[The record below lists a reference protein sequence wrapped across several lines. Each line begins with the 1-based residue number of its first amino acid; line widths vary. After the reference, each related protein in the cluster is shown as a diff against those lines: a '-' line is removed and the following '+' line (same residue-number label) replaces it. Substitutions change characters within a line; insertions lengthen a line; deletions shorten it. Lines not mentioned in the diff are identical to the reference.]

1 MGEAHLKYLLCSFV
15 IFGLLVYSNQKHL
28 FLDEEERWIVDIFPK
43 DPPQIP
49 TLYLAEFTESE
60 TAYLCNESM
69 VVGIYLG
76 GVAKAYPVM
85 ILDRHEVVNDIIG
98 GQPVVVSF
106 CPLTGSSL
114 VLTRTQSTTFG
125 VSGKLYKNNLVLYD
139 SVTGSLWSQ
148 VGMRCIKGEMKGE
161 ELKLLSSHLISW
173 GGWRQIFPDTQL
185 MLPPDVFSMDEYLR
199 DSYAEYRNSSR
210 AGVFPLDNQ
219 NFVLENKEYVLG
231 VQVMGVEKAYRLSNL
246 SKIAVHMDVVGG
258 APIVVTYVNGSA
270 QAFNAG
276 AHKFKPYDGLLM
288 ASDDDGLW
296 NMVTGQRLA
305 SAETL
310 EPVRHLP
317 VYWFAW
323 YDFYPET
330 LLYEP

>member
-1 MGEAHLKYLLCSFV
+1 M
-15 IFGLLVYSNQKHL
+15 
-28 FLDEEERWIVDIFPK
+28 
-43 DPPQIP
+43 
-49 TLYLAEFTESE
+49 
-60 TAYLCNESM
+60 
-69 VVGIYLG
+69 GIYLG

-114 VLTRTQSTTFG
+114 VLTRTQSTNFG

-139 SVTGSLWSQ
+139 NVTGSLWSQ

-161 ELKLLSSHLISW
+161 ELKCLNSHLISW
-173 GGWRQIFPDTQL
+173 GGWRRIFPNTQL

-199 DSYAEYRNSSR
+199 DSYMEYRNSSR

-231 VQVMGVEKAYRLSNL
+231 VQVMGVEKAYRLSDL

-258 APIVVTYVNGSA
+258 VPIVATCVHGSA

-276 AHKFKPYDGLLM
+276 GYSFKPYGSLLM
-288 ASDDDGLW
+288 VSDDDGLW
-296 NMVTGQRLA
+296 NMVTGQRLD

-310 EPVRHLP
+310 ESVRHLP

-330 LLYEP
+330 LLFEP